1 MRRCLR
7 SDDDVILPEPSTD
20 LSALIGDDQ
29 QDAEEVS
36 GCNASTACHMEVIT
50 CRHALCS
57 SLARRTAFVADVY
70 ALSQGRWTGW

>member
-36 GCNASTACHMEVIT
+36 GCNASTCMSCGGHRKPSCPLKLLEA
-50 CRHALCS
+50 
-57 SLARRTAFVADVY
+57 
-70 ALSQGRWTGW
+70 